1 MKPNRLVLI
10 LSVVCVLALVVAL
23 FLLQYRASLVCMIF
37 PIFGAVS
44 LYRERGKNEEN
55 SKLNHKLNVIAFI
68 VSICIFLASIVF
80 NAMVLH

>member
-10 LSVVCVLALVVAL
+10 LSVVCVLALAVVL

-44 LYRERGKNEEN
+44 LYRERGKNE
-55 SKLNHKLNVIAFI
+55 
-68 VSICIFLASIVF
+68 
-80 NAMVLH
+80 